1 MSTQH
6 PDNVQMPFFAEDP
19 EMHGEDEVH
28 EAYYAFSHLGCD
40 EQMWDYEGK
49 EVDNF
54 VVKKLL
60 STYDTYFH
68 EVRLGQDVFLTPRIP
83 NPEIEKSEAK
93 ILLETLGSI
102 PRSFDA
108 ARLFDSAS
116 PPPIFEVILPM
127 TTSAAAINNVYNYYA
142 NVFIARQNVRL
153 PGTDLTIRE
162 WLGEF
167 RPERI
172 NVIPLFESTTDMLSA
187 PDVMKTYL
195 SDKDFEHQRVFLARS
210 DPAMNFGM
218 VSTVLANKVTLRRL
232 EDMAHQLGVAL
243 YPIIGLGTAPF
254 RGGLSPYT
262 VAQVAAEYPSVATFT
277 IQSAFKFDYP
287 PAKVTAAIQQ
297 LKDTP
302 LRPAPEIDTERALM
316 IMEKYTRA
324 YQAQVVELAPVI
336 NNVAAYVPRRRK
348 RKLHIGL
355 FGYSRNV
362 NGIHL
367 PRAIGF
373 TAALYSIGL
382 PPELLGLNALDK
394 SDIAFVRENYMN
406 FDSDLQAA
414 LRFANPRNNRYF
426 PRELKDAIDAI
437 DLPVD
442 CVQEHCDI
450 SAKVLDAL
458 KNNQYSALDGL
469 ILRAA
474 YLRRFLG

>member
-68 EVRLGQDVFLTPRIP
+68 DVKLGRDVFLTPRIP

-93 ILLETLGSI
+93 ILLETIGSV
-102 PRSFDA
+102 PRSYDA
-108 ARLFDSAS
+108 ARLFDPDS

-127 TTSAAAINNVYNYYA
+127 TTTAAAINNIYNYYA
-142 NVFIARQNVRL
+142 NVFIARQHVRL
-153 PGTDLTIRE
+153 PGSDLTIRE

-172 NVIPLFESTTDMLSA
+172 NVIPLFESTTDMLNA
-187 PDVMKTYL
+187 PAVLETYL
-195 SDKDFEHQRVFLARS
+195 RDKDFEHQRVFLARS
-210 DPAMNFGM
+210 DPAMNFGL
-218 VSTVLANKVTLRRL
+218 VSTVLANKITLRRL
-232 EDMAHQLGVAL
+232 EDLSRRLGVAL

-262 VAQVAAEYPSVATFT
+262 VARVASEYPSVATFT

-287 PAKVTAAIQQ
+287 PARVAAAIQQ
-297 LKDTP
+297 LKDLP
-302 LRPAPEIDTERALM
+302 VGAAPQIDEGRALA
-316 IMEKYTRA
+316 ISEKYTRA
-324 YQAQVVELAPVI
+324 YQAQVAELAPVI

-355 FGYSRNV
+355 FGYSRNI

-382 PPELLGLNALDK
+382 PPELLGLDALDK
-394 SDIAFVRENYMN
+394 DDIAFLRENYIN
-406 FDSDLQAA
+406 FDHDIQAA
-414 LRFANPRNNRYF
+414 LRFANPQENRFF
-426 PRELKDAIDAI
+426 PRELKRAVDRL
-437 DLPVD
+437 DLSVD
-442 CVQEHCDI
+442 RDQAHCEI
-450 SAKVLDAL
+450 SARILESI
-458 KNNQYSALDGL
+458 KNNQYSSLDGL